1 MPSKVAE
8 VHPTDQN
15 PESRNIT
22 ETAEGK
28 IDAFEK
34 PDITGEMFTST
45 NADVPATKEILAEN
59 HVPTGELCPKV
70 HDERMTVCSQ
80 SEDLGLIEDS
90 VSSSFFSKTFRAA
103 LTH

>member
-1 MPSKVAE
+1 MAE

-59 HVPTGELCPKV
+59 HVRTGELCPKV

>member
-1 MPSKVAE
+1 VSSKVAE
-8 VHPTDQN
+8 VHPAN
-15 PESRNIT
+15 PDSESGNLA

-28 IDAFEK
+28 INTFEK

-59 HVPTGELCPKV
+59 HVPTGELCPEV
-70 HDERMTVCSQ
+70 HGERMAICSQ
-80 SEDLGLIEDS
+80 SEVRLIDDS
-90 VSSSFFSKTFRAA
+90 VSSSFFLKTFRVA